1 VKYIA
6 SIQDFFLS
14 PRWFTNLLLA
24 GICTL
29 IPVVG
34 PMVVLGWLV
43 GGFWGRDAYDAATFP
58 DFDFSKF
65 VKYLERGLWPM
76 LVVLVASV
84 VFMPLTWIACVVP
97 IMGVSILA
105 EGHHHSNAA
114 AVMLVLLVV
123 IVIVAAIVLSLL
135 IMLVLKPLMLRATL
149 TQNFAPAF
157 DLRWAGRFLKRT
169 WLECI
174 LAAIFLWVA
183 SIVLS
188 LAGFLALCIG
198 IYFVAGPIYFGMVH
212 LDRQIYFLFLERGG
226 DPVPAS
232 PKLRDEPP
240 PIPAP

>member
-1 VKYIA
+1 MRYLA
-6 SIQDFFLS
+6 SIQEFFLS

-43 GGFWGRDAYDAATFP
+43 GGFWGRDAYDPVAFP

-84 VFMPLTWIACVVP
+84 VFMPVTWILCVVP
-97 IMGVSILA
+97 MVGVSLLA
-105 EGHHHSNAA
+105 GGHPHSNAA
-114 AVMLVLLVV
+114 GVMLVLLIVF
-123 IVIVAAIVLSLL
+123 VIVAVAVLSLL
-135 IMLVLKPLMLRATL
+135 MMLVLKPLMLRATL

-157 DLRWAGRFLKRT
+157 DLGWALRFLKRT
-169 WLECI
+169 WRECI
-174 LAAIFLWVA
+174 LAAVFLWVA

-188 LAGFLALCIG
+188 LAGCLALCIG

-226 DPVPAS
+226 DAVPAS

-240 PIPAP
+240 PIPAA